1 MPITDDDGTRPT
13 ARRRHRRRD
22 RLFDDA
28 REGRPR
34 RAGVPPAT
42 RVPRDSGE
50 PFADE
55 VLGEPAYDELADV
68 EADVDLVN
76 VFRPSEEIP
85 EILGAV
91 RERHAERGDAGAAW
105 IQLGISHDEAAA
117 DAESDGIEVVQDRCM
132 KVEHKRLRG

>member
-1 MPITDDDGTRPT
+1 VP
-13 ARRRHRRRD
+13 AYLQRH
-22 RLFDDA
+22 
-28 REGRPR
+28 GY
-34 RAGVPPAT
+34 
-42 RVPRDSGE
+42 RVIPVN

-76 VFRPSEEIP
+76 VFRPSGDP

-105 IQLGISHDEAAA
+105 INWGSATTGRPRTRSQTGSRSFRTA
-117 DAESDGIEVVQDRCM
+117 V
-132 KVEHKRLRG
+132 